1 MASIRTLLKLVCK
14 QKLICKL
21 RQQQGKEYLGNG
33 NKIHTT
39 TRLSQRPEPIDAA
52 SQKGMF
58 TGDQLSAIG
67 SMRDRFMAEL
77 KEQAPAEDNVATI
90 EEPDT
95 AALQ

>member
-1 MASIRTLLKLVCK
+1 METKFIQLHDLANVLNL
-14 QKLICKL
+14 
-21 RQQQGKEYLGNG
+21 
-33 NKIHTT
+33 
-39 TRLSQRPEPIDAA
+39 IDAA

-77 KEQAPAEDNVATI
+77 KEQAPAVDNVATI

-95 AALQ
+95 SAFQ